1 MDEKRVEEKKKKTV
15 RNRRIGLEIRF
26 FLAVTL
32 LYMLIYLILCIIPW
46 FISLFVTI
54 NSYIILVI
62 GAGVAVITYVLTSL
76 IARSRGFTS
85 FVCGRHG

>member
-54 NSYIILVI
+54 NSYIILVT
-62 GAGVAVITYVLTSL
+62 GAGLAVITYVLTSL

-85 FVCGRHG
+85 FVSGRRR

>member
-76 IARSRGFTS
+76 IACSLGFTS
-85 FVCGRHG
+85 FVCGRHR